1 MHYEIKKIWGI
12 DCIFAPM
19 QESNSLTIE
28 ISIKA
33 GSHYESQQEA
43 GISHVLEHMFFKG
56 GKKWSTPKAV
66 AIAMDSIGA
75 TFNAGTGESST
86 SYYIK
91 SAPQFANLSLEM
103 LADML
108 LDAQF
113 ATPELEREKGV
124 IIQELKMYEDNPISV
139 LHEKWQHFFF
149 GDSSYGRPIIGFE
162 ENILSFTRE
171 QLIAYKNELYTKDNL
186 LITIAGHLEN
196 QAELERK
203 IEELFSKLPEK
214 KKRQKPEFQW
224 QLPQEK
230 SAFFSK
236 KTEQNHLIIS
246 LPWFSGRKEERYAA
260 KLLCT
265 ILGGNMSSR
274 LFQEIRE
281 KLGLC
286 YYIGAGHSADEEF
299 GIFSIR
305 AGLDKEKFWFW
316 QEKIHEVLDQMLT
329 EGITDEEFKNAKNYL
344 KGNIQMGIE
353 SSDEMAWFLG
363 NQYLL
368 YGRILSLDE
377 LLAKYEAVSKQQVE
391 ALFPILEKENRWSF
405 HIE

>member
-33 GSHYESQQEA
+33 GSYYESQKEA

-56 GKKWSTPKAV
+56 GKKWSTSKEV

-162 ENILSFTRE
+162 ENILGFTRE

-203 IEELFSKLPEK
+203 I
-214 KKRQKPEFQW
+214 
-224 QLPQEK
+224 
-230 SAFFSK
+230 
-236 KTEQNHLIIS
+236 
-246 LPWFSGRKEERYAA
+246 
-260 KLLCT
+260 
-265 ILGGNMSSR
+265 
-274 LFQEIRE
+274 
-281 KLGLC
+281 
-286 YYIGAGHSADEEF
+286 
-299 GIFSIR
+299 
-305 AGLDKEKFWFW
+305 
-316 QEKIHEVLDQMLT
+316 
-329 EGITDEEFKNAKNYL
+329 
-344 KGNIQMGIE
+344 
-353 SSDEMAWFLG
+353 
-363 NQYLL
+363 
-368 YGRILSLDE
+368 
-377 LLAKYEAVSKQQVE
+377 
-391 ALFPILEKENRWSF
+391 
-405 HIE
+405 

>member
-1 MHYEIKKIWGI
+1 
-12 DCIFAPM
+12 
-19 QESNSLTIE
+19 
-28 ISIKA
+28 
-33 GSHYESQQEA
+33 
-43 GISHVLEHMFFKG
+43 
-56 GKKWSTPKAV
+56 
-66 AIAMDSIGA
+66 
-75 TFNAGTGESST
+75 
-86 SYYIK
+86 
-91 SAPQFANLSLEM
+91 
-103 LADML
+103 
-108 LDAQF
+108 
-113 ATPELEREKGV
+113 
-124 IIQELKMYEDNPISV
+124 
-139 LHEKWQHFFF
+139 
-149 GDSSYGRPIIGFE
+149 
-162 ENILSFTRE
+162 
-171 QLIAYKNELYTKDNL
+171 
-186 LITIAGHLEN
+186 
-196 QAELERK
+196 
-203 IEELFSKLPEK
+203 
-214 KKRQKPEFQW
+214 
-224 QLPQEK
+224 
-230 SAFFSK
+230 
-236 KTEQNHLIIS
+236 
-246 LPWFSGRKEERYAA
+246 
-260 KLLCT
+260 
-265 ILGGNMSSR
+265 MSSR